1 MPLKPVNIDA
11 SNFSYHEPESQ
22 EEGWPEYIVRN
33 AAKIPAVT
41 YSTARSGL
49 GLGDILKATQ
59 GAGMTPEAKWAQKTL
74 IPSYEEAREEIS
86 QILPEYFT
94 KQRAGDKWAEFAAGE
109 VLPALLTGGLK
120 SLPAAAKYGLNT
132 LKLLGASTLGSTAGS
147 IPGQLLGNETLEKY
161 GGLIGGLGAGLY
173 AGAPK
178 QKRPTQLLHQL
189 EESAFESSKSQRLQA
204 LKDEAAPII
213 AERKK
218 ELRESILKFPKEI
231 DAFESLQ
238 KKQIKN
244 VEKEI
249 KAYHQRIKDLE
260 KKAQPL
266 YQEAKG
272 LAEGIKG
279 PANDFKD
286 AIKQAKRDIK
296 IGLTSSERSDVS
308 NNIKSLNE
316 IIKKTKG
323 SKDISA
329 LLPEVKLLK
338 QRFNNQI
345 YPEQR
350 KGTLSFTPPPS
361 RNFKSAM
368 SPLVKSLNEFI
379 DEVGGETHGA
389 AWHPAEEATREL
401 KLLKEGQ
408 KEFQQAK
415 MAEIKDIKGMSYPA
429 EREAIIKDDQ
439 RFFKQQLNDIEKTHN
454 AELKSVANETFQE
467 YLKSKDTRDQADK
480 IIDTVKKYSSSP
492 AAIGSMIS
500 ALSYILGIGGS
511 NASALGTLTGVGLG
525 ASRSL
530 VNEIKA
536 ANEVFKSNPQL
547 LREAGSLFAKESIK
561 NIPQLVRNANALGSK
576 ISNESNVEN
585 NGIKPTQL
593 RAEDFE
599 FA

>member
-41 YSTARSGL
+41 YSNVRSGL
-49 GLGDILKATQ
+49 GLGDILKVTQ
-59 GAGMTPEAKWAQKTL
+59 GAGMTPEAKKAQKWL
-74 IPSYEEAREEIS
+74 IPTHEEAREEIA

-94 KQRAGDKWAEFAAGE
+94 KERPGDRWAEFAAGE
-109 VLPALLTGGLK
+109 VAPALLTGGLS
-120 SLPAAAKYGLNT
+120 SLRSAAKYGANT
-132 LKLLGASTLGSTAGS
+132 LKSLAATTAGSTAGS
-147 IPGQLLGNETLEKY
+147 LPGQLLGNETLEKL
-161 GGLIGGLGAGLY
+161 GGLAGGVGAGLY
-173 AGAPK
+173 AGASK
-178 QKRPTQLLHQL
+178 TKRPTQLLHQV
-189 EESAFESSKSQRLQA
+189 EESAFESSKAQRLQA

-218 ELRESILKFPKEI
+218 ELRDSILKFPKEI

-249 KAYHQRIKDLE
+249 KSYHQRIKDLE
-260 KKAQPL
+260 AKAKPL
-266 YQEAKG
+266 YQEATE
-272 LAEGIKG
+272 LAEGIKA

-286 AIKQAKRDIK
+286 AIKQARRDIK

-345 YPEQR
+345 YSESR
-350 KGTLSFTPPPS
+350 PPS
-361 RNFKSAM
+361 TKNFKSAM
-368 SPLVKSLNEFI
+368 APLVKSLNDFI
-379 DEVGGETHGA
+379 DEAGGETHGA
-389 AWHPAEEATREL
+389 AWHSAEEATKEL
-401 KLLKEGQ
+401 KLLQKDQ

-415 MAEIKDIKGMSYPA
+415 MAEIKDIKSMSYPA

-439 RFFKQQLNDIEKTHN
+439 RFFKQQLNDIQKTHN
-454 AELKSVANETFQE
+454 AELKSIAQETFDQ

-480 IIDTVKKYSSSP
+480 VIDLLKQHG
-492 AAIGSMIS
+492 AAPIGIGSMVS
-500 ALSYILGIGGS
+500 ALSHLLGIGAGS
-511 NASALGTLTGVGLG
+511 AKSLGTLAGLG
-525 ASRSL
+525 IGASKIL
-530 VNEIKA
+530 GNEIRA
-536 ANEVFKSNPQL
+536 ANEVFKRDPQL
-547 LREAGSLFAKESIK
+547 LREAGALFVKESIN
-561 NIPQLVRNANALGSK
+561 NIPQLLRNVNALGYKVSQE
-576 ISNESNVEN
+576 SNNESN
-585 NGIKPTQL
+585 NGMQPTEL
-593 RAEDFE
+593 KAADFE